1 MHLAIGTALGFLLA
15 GSAFLVVRGF
25 VGLFRR
31 RWKVS
36 ALRLLGGFVLFVVT
50 VLLLVGASSLRLGAM
65 PAAEKAAVLAGNIS
79 TLMNLSFLGIPFGAL
94 VGIVAELRARRPP
107 NKPLQQTG
115 SPQ

>member
-1 MHLAIGTALGFLLA
+1 MLLAIGTALGFLLA
-15 GSAFLVVRGF
+15 GSAFLVVRGL

-31 RWKVS
+31 RRKVS
-36 ALRLLGGFVLFVVT
+36 VLRLLGGGVLFVVMV
-50 VLLLVGASSLRLGAM
+50 VLLVAASSLRLGAM
-65 PAAEKAAVLAGNIS
+65 PATEKAAVLARNIS

-94 VGIVAELRARRPP
+94 VGLAVELRARRPP